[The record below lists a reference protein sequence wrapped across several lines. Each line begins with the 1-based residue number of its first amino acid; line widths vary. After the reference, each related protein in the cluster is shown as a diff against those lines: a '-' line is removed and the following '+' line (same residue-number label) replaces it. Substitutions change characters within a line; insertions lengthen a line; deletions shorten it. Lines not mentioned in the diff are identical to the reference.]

1 MTEPSDDLVNC
12 WPLYVTDDDR
22 VTCHESPCPQAGIGQ
37 FIGYG
42 RRRTFGEIRQDLI
55 DHIKL
60 AHRD

>member
-12 WPLYVTDDDR
+12 WPVYVNDDDR
-22 VTCHESPCPQAGIGQ
+22 VTCHEQPCPTDGE
-37 FIGYG
+37 FLSFG
-42 RRRTFGEIRQDLI
+42 RRKTFGEIRQDLI